1 MVAAGGISVYLPPL
15 MASLSW
21 HDVPVLTSAPVFF
34 VTAALLGSVLP
45 LLCQSSVSAGNSAG
59 RSVSI
64 IYLSNILGSTLGSLV
79 IGFVLMDHFGTQAIS
94 TQLAVATALT
104 GFLVLLLRQG
114 RFTAPSKPGWALAVL
129 VLAAIGLAAPTYR
142 NLYGTMIFGP
152 KASEVGYMKHVVEN
166 RNGIVAVTDDD
177 AVFGGGVYDGHFN
190 INPAEDKNFVIRAYV
205 LSLFHPHPRRCF
217 MLGLASGSWAQVIA
231 NNPDVESLEIVEINP
246 GYLSLIAEYPEMRS
260 LLRNPKVHI
269 YIDDARGWL
278 VAHPDAKYDAIV
290 ANTSYHWRDHSSQ
303 VLSTEFLQI
312 VRQHLLAGGI
322 YYYNA
327 TESPDVLITGL
338 HEYKYGVR
346 IITFLMVSDSA
357 IVLDKEHW
365 FSILN
370 QYEIDGKKMFPS
382 DTPRGQLVLAAYSAF
397 ADTIKDPPRVIGL
410 ESGDA
415 LATRLGAR
423 HIISDDNM
431 GAEWTGAHK
440 PNWR

>member
-1 MVAAGGISVYLPPL
+1 MGLATVLAVEGGEERDLAGGGYFKNCAKAKLPALLCCSIEVPVRSFDQSVRKS
-15 MASLSW
+15 ATSLSQIAG
-21 HDVPVLTSAPVFF
+21 HKFDLT
-34 VTAALLGSVLP
+34 
-45 LLCQSSVSAGNSAG
+45 
-59 RSVSI
+59 
-64 IYLSNILGSTLGSLV
+64 
-79 IGFVLMDHFGTQAIS
+79 D
-94 TQLAVATALT
+94 
-104 GFLVLLLRQG
+104 VLLAIAHHLQRTLQS
-114 RFTAPSKPGWALAVL
+114 RNSHTFATFRAEYDQHHALAGQKITVVNPGL
-129 VLAAIGLAAPTYR
+129 GGTTSSYVNLAIIAPLPIT
-142 NLYGTMIFGP
+142 
-152 KASEVGYMKHVVEN
+152 
-166 RNGIVAVTDDD
+166 VAV
-177 AVFGGGVYDGHFN
+177 
-190 INPAEDKNFVIRAYV
+190 NPAN
-205 LSLFHPHPRRCF
+205 
-217 MLGLASGSWAQVIA
+217 ASVVVNGTRQFS
-231 NNPDVESLEIVEINP
+231 
-246 GYLSLIAEYPEMRS
+246 
-260 LLRNPKVHI
+260 
-269 YIDDARGWL
+269 
-278 VAHPDAKYDAIV
+278 AIV